1 MLKIGLVGLG
11 NQGSE
16 YLSAQEHC
24 KSLQIVAGFD
34 INEQTRNSAAD
45 KRPGLKLASS
55 LDALMKHHL
64 DGLILALPHHVYA
77 EEWEKLL
84 SFGLPILKEKP
95 LGRNLTEARSFVRKA
110 WEKECPLQTAIQRR
124 EHPSYKHLLDLLK
137 ERKVSDVHF
146 AMHLGF
152 EHPVSD
158 AQTSKQWRDDRIKS
172 GGGAL
177 LDCGY
182 HMIDLAHFLVGQF
195 DLLSATLYRD
205 GELCEPGDVDDA
217 MHIVGRKSST
227 WVYIESRRFMEADGS
242 FGKME
247 QVKAYTDDG
256 IFTANRQGVW
266 RGLPE
271 DGTLL
276 YTCERDWLEAMTKQ
290 LDSFAQ
296 HIQNNSR
303 RPSQYWDQLPTQ
315 KIIEQAYQ
323 MSSNLYGTDHATH

>member
-1 MLKIGLVGLG
+1 
-11 NQGSE
+11 
-16 YLSAQEHC
+16 
-24 KSLQIVAGFD
+24 VAGFD

-45 KRPGLKLASS
+45 KRPTLKLASS

-124 EHPSYKHLLDLLK
+124 EHPSYKHLLNLLK

-152 EHPVSD
+152 EQPVSD
-158 AQTSKQWRDDRIKS
+158 AQT
-172 GGGAL
+172 
-177 LDCGY
+177 
-182 HMIDLAHFLVGQF
+182 
-195 DLLSATLYRD
+195 
-205 GELCEPGDVDDA
+205 
-217 MHIVGRKSST
+217 
-227 WVYIESRRFMEADGS
+227 
-242 FGKME
+242 
-247 QVKAYTDDG
+247 
-256 IFTANRQGVW
+256 
-266 RGLPE
+266 
-271 DGTLL
+271 
-276 YTCERDWLEAMTKQ
+276 TKQ

-303 RPSQYWDQLPTQ
+303 RPSQYWDQLPAQ